1 LDRGLAAPYFFMS
14 ILDRARKD
22 MQKILTDLS
31 GFAVEVDI
39 TLNGNTV
46 KVGGVMSNH
55 HVKISDSGVPVNSKK
70 ASVTVSEQALKEAGL
85 MVRNSDEEVDLY
97 KARVTYKDSTGKPGS
112 YYCSQFFPD
121 ETTGNIVMML
131 QKDIDG

>member
-1 LDRGLAAPYFFMS
+1 MG
-14 ILDRARKD
+14 ILDRARQD

-39 TLNGNTV
+39 TLNSETV
-46 KVGGVMSNH
+46 KVGAIFSNH
-55 HVKISDSGVPVNSKK
+55 HVKISDTGVPVNSKK
-70 ASVTVSEQALKEAGL
+70 ASITVHEKALNDAGL
-85 MVRNSDEEVDLY
+85 QIRNADGEVNLY
-97 KARVTYKDSTGKPGS
+97 KAHVTYKDSSGLPGA